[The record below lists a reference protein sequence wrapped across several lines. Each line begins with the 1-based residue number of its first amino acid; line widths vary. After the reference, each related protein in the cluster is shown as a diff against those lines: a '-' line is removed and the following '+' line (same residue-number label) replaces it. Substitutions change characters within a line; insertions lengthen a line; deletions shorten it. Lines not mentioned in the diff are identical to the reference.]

1 MCQESTANDPPACLV
16 NYNVK
21 YRSSVEAVK
30 KWGDE
35 ANIPVRVFEKFDGGG
50 FNYYICEFDTFAAAE
65 RFQQDFK
72 LKGDPVWGEDAD
84 GKIHYLPSE
93 KSAKPSEAKPAIVS
107 LARDGFVPVR
117 LDQLDLSTAEQEVL
131 VAGARLLT
139 SSGEQADETP
149 TTSDDTPTDG
159 NIRQE
164 IASLTLAYA
173 DREAAWLNRY
183 NKGDKEVEWA
193 FKEGFYK
200 KRFQELLILLPDEAV
215 ERLHL
220 IISQKMSNL
229 PGESTRNRS
238 AEDTLKLIKRLSHA
252 IEDKDTQPKP

>member
-1 MCQESTANDPPACLV
+1 MSQESTANDPPPCLV

-30 KWGDE
+30 KWGNE
-35 ANIPVRVFEKFDGGG
+35 TNISVRVFENFDGGG
-50 FNYYICEFDTFAAAE
+50 FNYYICEFDTLAAAE

-93 KSAKPSEAKPAIVS
+93 KSAKPGEAKPVIIS
-107 LARDGFVPVR
+107 LAREGFVPVR
-117 LDQLDLSTAEQEVL
+117 LNQLNLSTAEQEVL
-131 VAGARLLT
+131 VAGLCLLT
-139 SSGEQADETP
+139 SPGEQADETP
-149 TTSDDTPTDG
+149 TTSDDTPTDE

-164 IASLTLAYA
+164 IASLTFAYA

-183 NKGDKEVEWA
+183 NMGDKELEWA

-200 KRFQELLILLPDEAV
+200 KRFQELLVLLPDDAV

-220 IISQKMSNL
+220 IISQKMTNL

-238 AEDTLKLIKRLSHA
+238 TEDSLKLIKRLSHA
-252 IEDKDTQPKP
+252 IEDADTPPKP

>member
-1 MCQESTANDPPACLV
+1 M

-21 YRSSVEAVK
+21 YRSSVEAAK
-30 KWGDE
+30 KWGNE
-35 ANIPVRVFEKFDGGG
+35 THIPVRVFENFDGGG
-50 FNYYICEFDTFAAAE
+50 FNYYICEFDTLAAAE

-93 KSAKPSEAKPAIVS
+93 KSAKPGEAKPAIIS
-107 LARDGFVPVR
+107 LAREGFVPVR
-117 LDQLDLSTAEQEVL
+117 LNQFNLSTAEQEVL
-131 VAGARLLT
+131 VAGTCLLT

-164 IASLTLAYA
+164 IASLTFAYA

-200 KRFQELLILLPDEAV
+200 KRFQELLVLLPDDAV

-220 IISQKMSNL
+220 IISQNMTNL
-229 PGESTRNRS
+229 PGESTRSRS
-238 AEDTLKLIKRLSHA
+238 TEDSLKLIKRLSHA
-252 IEDKDTQPKP
+252 IEDADTPPKP